1 MGDDGEHRFNPFVPR
16 DVLQALMAAVSAA
29 PGSTG
34 AAGGAGVG
42 VAVVSFFFFLF
53 FVKGTPGPAQ
63 GEVWAGAAGV
73 IC

>member
-1 MGDDGEHRFNPFVPR
+1 MASTDLIPLSRVAF
-16 DVLQALMAAVSAA
+16 LQALMAAVSAA

-53 FVKGTPGPAQ
+53 FIKGTPGPAQ

-73 IC
+73 IR